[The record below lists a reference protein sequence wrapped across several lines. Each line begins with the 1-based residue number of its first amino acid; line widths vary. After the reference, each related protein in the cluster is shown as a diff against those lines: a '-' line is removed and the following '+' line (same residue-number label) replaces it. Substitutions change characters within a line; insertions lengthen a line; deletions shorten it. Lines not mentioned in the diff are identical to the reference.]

1 MLAQEVSVPQ
11 LLMRTGRSYQD
22 ITGQVSWELFLPLLC
37 FGSHME
43 WILFSPEDFGRVDY
57 RDHLSLTGFWFVFC
71 LSWKVW
77 KFLNKGFLIV
87 LFVVG

>member
-1 MLAQEVSVPQ
+1 
-11 LLMRTGRSYQD
+11 
-22 ITGQVSWELFLPLLC
+22 
-37 FGSHME
+37 ME

-87 LFVVG
+87 LFVVVELFPTGYFVLKPGLL

>member
-1 MLAQEVSVPQ
+1 
-11 LLMRTGRSYQD
+11 
-22 ITGQVSWELFLPLLC
+22 
-37 FGSHME
+37 ME

-57 RDHLSLTGFWFVFC
+57 RDHLSLTSFWFVFC

-87 LFVVG
+87 LFVVVELFPTGYFVLKPGLL